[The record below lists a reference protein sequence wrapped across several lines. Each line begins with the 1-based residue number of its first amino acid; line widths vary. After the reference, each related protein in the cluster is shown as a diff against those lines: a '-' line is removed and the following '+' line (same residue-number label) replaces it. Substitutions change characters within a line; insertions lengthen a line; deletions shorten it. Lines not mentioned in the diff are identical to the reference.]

1 MEYGFNQELRVF
13 AAKKIQTYWRAYRD
27 KRLFQLMF
35 LTIRAAEHCHA
46 PAILRQLSP
55 READLVR
62 DPSMHCKVRF
72 RFSGSQFPPAI
83 VFKIFHLGTGRQFIS
98 GKRIFQP
105 STQATTDACR
115 MMGNRKFIN
124 HIIADEIQRQGRI
137 IADTCDITCVRDFMQ
152 YSSHLDELPAY
163 LGGRENSWRYLSL
176 RRLSRNILQW
186 DSLRVRGQ
194 GAEADKLKLM
204 LLDPHVLRTLI
215 GGAVP
220 PQTLRSPAGPPS
232 SVGLT
237 ARRAPTAPISFTSL
251 PSTRRS
257 ARARITAARMR
268 HLYLFGGTLKVDNN
282 EVTEENVNSKRTAP
296 GNRQEKDAEG
306 GDVRSVPPKIVVPL
320 GLEEDNSE
328 NSLSDSEWEEE
339 AEKLCLWTRQLVLDD
354 MDMHLN

>member
-1 MEYGFNQELRVF
+1 G
-13 AAKKIQTYWRAYRD
+13 
-27 KRLFQLMF
+27 RLLGKLPDQFSSPLFHLCKWTKMLVMYF
-35 LTIRAAEHCHA
+35 LWSHGTVQEHCHA

-268 HLYLFGGTLKVDNN
+268 HLYLFGGTLKVSLHPTYMLIKMQRKRSAALASSDRCLS
-282 EVTEENVNSKRTAP
+282 ENGLCHIHVIHTRISACSDFRRVSQGCALQK
-296 GNRQEKDAEG
+296 Q
-306 GDVRSVPPKIVVPL
+306 DVR
-320 GLEEDNSE
+320 
-328 NSLSDSEWEEE
+328 
-339 AEKLCLWTRQLVLDD
+339 R
-354 MDMHLN
+354 